1 MISFEDQ
8 QWWSLIHFTKV
19 VTWVSSAMCVPV
31 RSRVVRC
38 TWKQKW
44 RGGCKCLQR
53 SKHGAVDGTLQYSS
67 KFELLVATYG
77 TFLVVRLQSMYCG
90 MEDSDLCALKLS
102 ASTEMDL
109 NCKCKCKCKKK
120 IAMKVDCECAGALVE
135 ATNGMVCGKKNDQCC
150 CSASRDPHQN
160 CGL

>member
-1 MISFEDQ
+1 M
-8 QWWSLIHFTKV
+8 L
-19 VTWVSSAMCVPV
+19 CVAHENK
-31 RSRVVRC
+31 SEE
-38 TWKQKW
+38 
-44 RGGCKCLQR
+44 GDANCLQQ